1 MGSQKG
7 AESRCIKNPKKATSP
22 RIESITT
29 EATEATE
36 VEGVLLAS
44 EPPRN

>member
-7 AESRCIKNPKKATSP
+7 AESGCIKKPQKATSP

-36 VEGVLLAS
+36 GVLLAS